1 MFLALYRG
9 TMRSLFRTRNGL
21 LQLFDFRRLQS
32 AIPRLIEIAEIERA
46 ELHTPYFFHRM
57 IECKQRTAQQIA
69 PRVADLDFVPRIC
82 GVRPRRSRRA
92 Q

>member
-32 AIPRLIEIAEIERA
+32 AIPRLIEIAQ
-46 ELHTPYFFHRM
+46 L
-57 IECKQRTAQQIA
+57 
-69 PRVADLDFVPRIC
+69 
-82 GVRPRRSRRA
+82 
-92 Q
+92 